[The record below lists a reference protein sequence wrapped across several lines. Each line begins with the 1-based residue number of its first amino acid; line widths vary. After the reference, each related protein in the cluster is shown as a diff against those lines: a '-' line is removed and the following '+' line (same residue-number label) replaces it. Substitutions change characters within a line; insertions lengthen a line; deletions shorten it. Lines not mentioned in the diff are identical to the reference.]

1 MQQQLQAAPLFIK
14 CMLQPMIVCYGHY
27 AVNKAGYLNC
37 WTMMASFRSHYR
49 EVAHIHFRSKP
60 TKLLQAGKE
69 AKKVAEEA
77 AAAGHS
83 RLLVLQQK
91 QEGVLADIQVAQ
103 RDQDRQRTLWE
114 QDKQQLQHERDELMQ
129 NIQVVQR

>member
-14 CMLQPMIVCYGHY
+14 CMFQPMIVCYGHY

-37 WTMMASFRSHYR
+37 WTIMASFRSHYR
-49 EVAHIHFRSKP
+49 EVAHIHFRSNL
-60 TKLLQAGKE
+60 TKMLQAGKE

-91 QEGVLADIQVAQ
+91 QEGVLADIQVA
-103 RDQDRQRTLWE
+103 LWE